1 MFSRSSDTDV
11 ENIREED
18 ILAIKDLKKSLDPCI
33 RVVYVESYRDIF
45 KEIVKRW
52 SEGREDSSYYYRFLE
67 ENKIRNKRL
76 LENILNTL
84 VECGYAIYK
93 EGIGRESGKKGRK
106 SPRERKIYL
115 PTPLGVALE
124 KALTI
129 FDLFDEALK
138 NESIKKR
145 LITIDIYDG
154 AVEEIINEITNLP
167 SRAYELTRYLYPQ
180 VFKYSFVKKGLYTLK
195 YITLLIMTK
204 DDILGGGLGDTDNE
218 LDHLSIEEREKIL
231 REELD
236 IILLSQ
242 ETIKIEINRLSEEG
256 VICKENFEYSE
267 DVVCKMLNHIRVM
280 NNLFIKMINEKKNIS

>member
-1 MFSRSSDTDV
+1 MYNRFSDTDIK
-11 ENIREED
+11 NIREED

-67 ENKIRNKRL
+67 EDKIRNKRL

-84 VECGYAIYK
+84 VKCGYAIYK

-106 SPRERKIYL
+106 SPRKRKIYL

-138 NESIKKR
+138 NESIKER

-154 AVEEIINEITNLP
+154 AVDEIIDEIINLP
-167 SRAYELTRYLYPQ
+167 SRAYELTCYLYPQ
-180 VFKYSFVKKGLYTLK
+180 VLKYSFVKKGLYTLK

-204 DDILGGGLGDTDNE
+204 DDILRGGLGDTDNE

-231 REELD
+231 RKELD
-236 IILLSQ
+236 MILLNQ
-242 ETIKIEINRLSEEG
+242 EIIKNRINWLSEES

-267 DVVCKMLNHIRVM
+267 DVICKMLNHIRVM
-280 NNLFIKMINEKKNIS
+280 NDLLIKMINEKKNLS